1 MVAIDKLR
9 VGTRGSPLALTQT
22 NQIISVL
29 KNPANR
35 DYERRR
41 IITKGAILD
50 TELGQVKVLSRPGQD
65 GILNGI
71 LITPTKSIQQ
81 T

>member
-71 LITPTKSIQQ
+71 LITSTKSIQQ